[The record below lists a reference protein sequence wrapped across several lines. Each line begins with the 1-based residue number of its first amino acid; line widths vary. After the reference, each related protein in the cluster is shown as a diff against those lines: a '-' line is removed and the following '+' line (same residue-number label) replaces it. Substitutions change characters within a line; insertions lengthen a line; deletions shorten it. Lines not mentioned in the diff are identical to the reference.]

1 MLSLSMRLI
10 SLLPALVIFAGS
22 VLRAD
27 PLPVGAPAPD
37 LTAPDQNGKPVH
49 FADVYA
55 RGVTLV
61 YFYPKA
67 GTSGCTAEA
76 CSLRDSYSD
85 LRGQGLR
92 IIGVSRDSVE
102 SQSDF
107 QQKNHLPFTLIADPD
122 GKVAAAFG
130 VPKLAGILPLDAR
143 ESFLVKSGKIVWN
156 SPHAQ
161 TKGSADEVK
170 KALASL
176 K

>member
-1 MLSLSMRLI
+1 MRVI
-10 SLLPALVIFAGS
+10 SFLPLLFVTVGS
-22 VLRAD
+22 ILRGD
-27 PLPVGAPAPD
+27 PLAVGSPAPD
-37 LTAPDQNGKPVH
+37 VTAPDQNGKPVH

-55 RGVTLV
+55 KGITLV

-85 LRGQGLR
+85 LRGQGLQ
-92 IIGVSRDSVE
+92 IIGVSRDSVQ

-107 QQKNHLPFTLIADPD
+107 QKKNNLPFRLVADPQ
-122 GKVAAAFG
+122 GQVAEAFG

-156 SPHAQ
+156 SPLAQ
-161 TKGSADEVK
+161 TKGSADEVT

>member
-1 MLSLSMRLI
+1 MRKI
-10 SLLPALVIFAGS
+10 SFLPALFVLAVSI
-22 VLRAD
+22 LRAD
-27 PLPVGAPAPD
+27 PLPVGSPAPD

-55 RGVTLV
+55 RGITLV

-76 CSLRDSYSD
+76 CSLRDSYTD
-85 LRGQGLR
+85 LRGQGLQ
-92 IIGVSRDSVE
+92 IIGVSRDSVA

-107 QQKNHLPFTLIADPD
+107 QKKNNLPFTLIADPE
-122 GKVAAAFG
+122 GNVAAAFG
-130 VPKLAGILPLDAR
+130 VPKLMGVLPLDAR
-143 ESFLVKSGKIVWN
+143 ESFLVKSGRIVWN

-161 TKGSADEVK
+161 TAGSADEVK